1 MGKLILE
8 DRMNFPEPSNLP
20 NTDIEVPYMIL
31 GDEAFPLLK
40 NLMKPYPRDQSTADS
55 TKAIYN
61 YRLSRA
67 RRVVENAFGILSNT
81 FRVFHSPICLSLD
94 TIDDLIVS
102 ACILHNIIID
112 DKKVDKGFTVEA
124 SNNNSNLISLAGQ
137 DDIVEDNNHIS
148 DPKAIRDK
156 LREYFNSSGSVP
168 WQMNSIF
175 K

>member
-1 MGKLILE
+1 
-8 DRMNFPEPSNLP
+8 MNFPKASNLP
-20 NTDIEVPYMIL
+20 NTDIKIPYMIL
-31 GDEAFPLLK
+31 GDEAFPLLN
-40 NLMKPYPRDQSTADS
+40 NLMKPYPRDQSTVDA
-55 TKAIYN
+55 TKAIFN

-81 FRVFHSPICLSLD
+81 FRIFHSPICLSLD

-102 ACILHNIIID
+102 ACILHNLIID
-112 DKKVDKGFTVEA
+112 SKRVDEKFTAEA
-124 SNNNSNLISLAGQ
+124 SNNYSNPISLEEENET
-137 DDIVEDNNHIS
+137 IDNDTYIS

-156 LREYFNSSGSVP
+156 LREYFNSSGSVL